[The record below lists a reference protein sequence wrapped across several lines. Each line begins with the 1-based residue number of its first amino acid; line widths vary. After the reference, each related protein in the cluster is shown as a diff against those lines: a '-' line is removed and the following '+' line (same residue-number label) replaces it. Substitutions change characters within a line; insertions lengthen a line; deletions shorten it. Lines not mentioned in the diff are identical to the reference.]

1 MNVNYLPKTSKMP
14 TKEQIKNKISDIKNL
29 PYLLFAP
36 ILDPICIV
44 LIGAACVWSWAVV
57 NYGWHESNT
66 KDISVPFGIITAT
79 IGFILPLQMSSAL
92 DKNKEGINLFN
103 SFSGDV
109 MALAWQ
115 LKVVTQKDAQEAT
128 ETDEEKKMERLKK
141 NQTKMQQLMHIF
153 IAFPTAVKW
162 RFRKGFKPEKIQLK
176 KVDRE
181 SQRTVDRESQ
191 RTINP
196 MFPKKNDRIQAI
208 DQSSDNEKFINTF
221 IGNKINDIYK
231 KNGLS
236 FQDAMFYKMFDLLAE
251 LDIHDEQKV
260 MLFHTAER
268 VYSSYGNMD
277 NMKGYNTP
285 ALFDAFLFTAGVIYI
300 GLIPFSFD
308 PDLGFDIIWQVAIVI
323 YFFLGIFVVTKN
335 VANPFVSSEKSRG
348 TYQTVGDTETSMNKA
363 LNFIAKNKLE
373 QSAFQNFNWL

>member
-196 MFPKKNDRIQAI
+196 MFPKKNDRIQ
-208 DQSSDNEKFINTF
+208 
-221 IGNKINDIYK
+221 
-231 KNGLS
+231 GLS
-236 FQDAMFYKMFDLLAE
+236 FQDAMFYNMFDLLAE